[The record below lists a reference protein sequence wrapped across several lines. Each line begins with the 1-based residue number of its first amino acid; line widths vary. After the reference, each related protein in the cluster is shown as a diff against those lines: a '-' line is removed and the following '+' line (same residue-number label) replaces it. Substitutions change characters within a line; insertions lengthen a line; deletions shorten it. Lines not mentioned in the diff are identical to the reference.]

1 MVFQKLNS
9 FFVLLFCTFLYI
21 SGAAQV
27 QFVSSFDEAIFL
39 SRRTQRPIMVF
50 FTTKYCDQCKDLDQ
64 ILMKDSL
71 VSQIY
76 NQNFI
81 NLKIEESSKNLVYLD
96 KFLVEAFPTIS
107 FIKPNQQ
114 SFHSVRGLGSAE
126 DLKGNA
132 AYAVELYTGYMDFMM
147 DLDTV
152 TTSSA
157 LNLLM
162 IDYVRFNPNDDII
175 EILNEAASKSPRL
188 KAKLFE
194 AIPEK
199 LNYRNLYSVFIED
212 NSVFFTNDKLRDAL
226 IYSLYR
232 GNRKPLNKKNVK
244 DLSDYFLRLG
254 FTNVEESVSYIKIL
268 ESFEEQ
274 IIATKFDQEFSFSLS
289 NLKDFIMTYPH
300 CHDKKVTS
308 ECVKMLAYRY
318 KSKSYYQSVYKV
330 VKDKLIETPNDFML
344 YDIMSV
350 CQYINGQKEV
360 AIKTLIKANELA
372 YQSNISYSPSLKVLR
387 D

>member
-1 MVFQKLNS
+1 
-9 FFVLLFCTFLYI
+9 
-21 SGAAQV
+21 
-27 QFVSSFDEAIFL
+27 
-39 SRRTQRPIMVF
+39 
-50 FTTKYCDQCKDLDQ
+50 
-64 ILMKDSL
+64 MKDSL

-114 SFHSVRGLGSAE
+114 SFHSVRGLGSTE

-226 IYSLYR
+226 IYSLYK

-244 DLSDYFLRLG
+244 DLSEYFLRLG

-274 IIATKFDQEFSFSLS
+274 IIATKFDQRFIFSLTD
-289 NLKDFIMTYPH
+289 LKNFIMTYPH
-300 CHDKKVTS
+300 CHDKKITS
-308 ECVKMLAYRY
+308 ESMKMLAYGY
-318 KSKSYYQSVYKV
+318 KSKTYYKKLYKV
-330 VKDKLIETPNDFML
+330 VKDKLIETPDDFML

-350 CQYINGQKEV
+350 CQYIHGQKEV

-372 YQSNISYSPSLKVLR
+372 YQANISYSPSLKVLR